1 LEDDPLSRCPAE
13 ATTGF
18 QVAAV
23 QTLVKEDGRVI
34 VLQIAEEVGISS
46 GSVSSILH
54 KSFGLSKVSARWV
67 PHMLTEEKKQ
77 KRVHWCHF
85 MLDKFDGRR
94 SNAVWDIVSG
104 DETWGYCFDPK
115 TKQQSQQWIPIGQR
129 PLRNS
134 FAVTRLP
141 SK

>member
-1 LEDDPLSRCPAE
+1 M
-13 ATTGF
+13 
-18 QVAAV
+18 AAV
-23 QTLVKEDGRVI
+23 QRLVKEDGRVI

-67 PHMLTEEKKQ
+67 PHMLTEEQQQ

-94 SNAVWDIVSG
+94 SNAVWDIISG
-104 DETWGYCFDPK
+104 DETWVYCFDLE
-115 TKQQSQQWIPIGQR
+115 TTQ
-129 PLRNS
+129 
-134 FAVTRLP
+134 
-141 SK
+141 

>member
-1 LEDDPLSRCPAE
+1 MTGLPNFKGGGGSLEDEPLSGRPAE
-13 ATTGF
+13 AKTGV

-23 QTLVKEDGRVI
+23 QRLVEEDGRVTM
-34 VLQIAEEVGISS
+34 LQIAEEVGISS
-46 GSVSSILH
+46 GSVSSLLH
-54 KSFGLSKVSARWV
+54 KSLGLRKVSARRV
-67 PHMLTEEKKQ
+67 PHMLTEEERQ

-115 TKQQSQQWIPIGQR
+115 TKQHSQ
-129 PLRNS
+129 
-134 FAVTRLP
+134 
-141 SK
+141 